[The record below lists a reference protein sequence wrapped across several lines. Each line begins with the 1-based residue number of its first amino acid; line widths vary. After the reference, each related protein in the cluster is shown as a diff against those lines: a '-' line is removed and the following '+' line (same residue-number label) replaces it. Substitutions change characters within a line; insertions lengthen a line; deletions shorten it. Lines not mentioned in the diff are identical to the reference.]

1 MTGPGHWLTIAS
13 RGFSN
18 YVSGHPLCVSFE
30 ITHACNASCDHCHR
44 GGPVEENQATP
55 EEFARIF
62 QELRPSVIQVSG
74 GEPLLR
80 KDVKEVIRALQH
92 PDGTP
97 LTILVTNGSLLTPD
111 LFRELHSLGV
121 DAYSLSLDYPD
132 DRHDAFR
139 AIPGLFSHLQELI
152 GSLTPAERCLVTL
165 NCVIQSQNFRDLV
178 PLAELAAS
186 WGVSMNYSP
195 YTWMRTADRKY
206 VVSGAD
212 LTELRSTVNELL
224 EFKKRNNT
232 VKTGAGFFRDMVTF
246 FETGS
251 IPGCRAGERFL
262 VVNPDATLSPCGL
275 ITRDYPNQKA
285 LTRDFS
291 DQNECTACNTSIRA
305 WTERP
310 FSMVFLQRI
319 PWINSA

>member
-1 MTGPGHWLTIAS
+1 M
-13 RGFSN
+13 
-18 YVSGHPLCVSFE
+18 
-30 ITHACNASCDHCHR
+30 
-44 GGPVEENQATP
+44 EENQATP
-55 EEFARIF
+55 QEFARIF
-62 QELRPSVIQVSG
+62 QKLRPSVIQVSG

-80 KDVKEVIRALQH
+80 EDVREVIQALQQ
-92 PDGTP
+92 PNGNP

-111 LFRELHSLGV
+111 LFRDLRSSGV
-121 DAYSLSLDYPD
+121 DAYSVSLDYPD

-139 AIPGLFSHLQELI
+139 AVPGLFCHLKELI

-206 VVSGAD
+206 VVGGEE
-212 LTELRSTVNELL
+212 LPELRSIIDELL
-224 EFKKRNNT
+224 EFKKRNGT
-232 VKTGAGFFRDMVTF
+232 VKTGARFFRDMVVF

-262 VVNPDATLSPCGL
+262 VVNPDGTLSPCGL
-275 ITRDYPNQKA
+275 ITRAYPNQRA
-285 LTRDFS
+285 LTEEFS
-291 DQNECTACNTSIRA
+291 SQNECTACNTSIRA

-310 FSMVFLQRI
+310 FSMVFFQRI
-319 PWINSA
+319 PWITSR